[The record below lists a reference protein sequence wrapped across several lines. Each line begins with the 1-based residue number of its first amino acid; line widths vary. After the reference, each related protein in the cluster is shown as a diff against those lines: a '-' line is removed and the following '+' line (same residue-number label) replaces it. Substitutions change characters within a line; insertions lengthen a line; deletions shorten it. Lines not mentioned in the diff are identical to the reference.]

1 MQRHLKIFA
10 TAAILSVSLPMASP
24 AQIELYEVGQTPP
37 ETSGNSAKGD
47 AGKAD
52 IGYADA
58 LVLGVVEG
66 VTEYLPVSSTGHLI
80 LANAF
85 LGLDSQTPLKDSSG
99 NEILDSDG
107 STYTM
112 KSAADA
118 YAIVI
123 QFGAILAVAVI
134 YWQYLLKMLAGLLG
148 RNPEGFRLLRNLIA
162 AFLPAAVVGLLFH
175 DFIESQLFGVKP
187 VIFALAAGAL
197 LMLAMQKYYDK
208 RQFAGKRY
216 PKLEDMTLSQAV
228 VIGALQCVAMW
239 PGTSRSMMTILGGY
253 IAGLKPA
260 DSARFSFLLGLVTL
274 SAAAAYKTYKD
285 GAAVVEALSFGPL
298 AMGMFVAFISAAVSV
313 HWMVGF
319 LTRKG
324 LAPFA
329 YYRLVLAAI
338 LIAALYFKFI

>member
-1 MQRHLKIFA
+1 MPKHLKFFIISA
-10 TAAILSVSLPMASP
+10 VLSILFSISAY
-24 AQIELYEVGQTPP
+24 AQIELYEVGQNPP
-37 ETSGNSAKGD
+37 AKPGVAKD
-47 AGKAD
+47 GCGKED

-80 LANAF
+80 LANAL
-85 LGLDSQTPLKDSSG
+85 LGLDTDTPLCDSSG
-99 NEILDSDG
+99 AEIYDIDG
-107 STYTM
+107 SPYTM
-112 KSAADA
+112 KMAADA

-148 RNPEGFRLLRNLIA
+148 RNPEGLRLLRNLIA
-162 AFLPAAVVGLLFH
+162 AFLPAAVVGLILH

-187 VIFALAAGAL
+187 VIFALAAGAV

-208 RQFAGKRY
+208 RQYAGKRY
-216 PKLEDMTLSQAV
+216 PKLEDMKLSKAFL
-228 VIGALQCVAMW
+228 IGALQCVAMW

-253 IAGLKPA
+253 LAGLRPS
-260 DSARFSFLLGLVTL
+260 DSAKFSFLLGFVTL

-285 GAAVVEALSFGPL
+285 GAAIAEALSFGPL
-298 AMGMFVAFISAAVSV
+298 AMGMLVAFISAAISV

-329 YYRLVLAAI
+329 YYRFILAAV
-338 LIAALYFKFI
+338 LIAALYFNFI